1 LEIVTTTSPVPPG
14 YMRLVADGDATA
26 LIVRFEIEADWPS
39 PEDPEFSPT
48 TQFVAAYAPT
58 PARRMPHTADTIFV
72 RRVYRKDLLT
82 WVVRCTCRISLRQ
95 LFRRALVETSPLLIG
110 EGEGALE
117 ERGGIWTRAPASK
130 ALISARSECLPEA

>member
-1 LEIVTTTSPVPPG
+1 VAKVALVGSWTAVIVTGYGFGLEIVTTTSPVPPG
-14 YMRLVADGDATA
+14 YIRFVADGDATA

-72 RRVYRKDLLT
+72 RRVYRKALLSC
-82 WVVRCTCRISLRQ
+82 VARCTGL
-95 LFRRALVETSPLLIG
+95 SPCADW
-110 EGEGALE
+110 E
-117 ERGGIWTRAPASK
+117 
-130 ALISARSECLPEA
+130 ARSMNCCVVDRRLRDRP